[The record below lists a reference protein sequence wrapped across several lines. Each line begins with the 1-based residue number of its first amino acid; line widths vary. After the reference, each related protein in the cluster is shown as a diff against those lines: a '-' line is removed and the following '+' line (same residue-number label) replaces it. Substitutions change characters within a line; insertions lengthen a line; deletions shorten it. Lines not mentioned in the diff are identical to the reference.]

1 MAGKIR
7 QMIDLIMDRK
17 AKGDPRMEDI
27 LTAKMMLKGIHPNS
41 FTEQSD
47 DDPAI
52 LAKLQSMLDA

>member
-17 AKGDPRMEDI
+17 AKGNPRMEDI
-27 LTAKMMLKGIHPNS
+27 LKAKMMLKGIHPNK

>member
-7 QMIDLIMDRK
+7 QMIDLIMERK
-17 AKGDPRMEDI
+17 AKGNPRMQDI
-27 LTAKMMLKGIHPNS
+27 LTTKMMLKGIHPKN
-41 FTEQSD
+41 FTELSD